1 MNKTTTLGMMMM
13 TALAMGAMTGCAAD
27 PASDDAN
34 ASEANQADEIKGDV
48 LYASATLDVATYPA
62 GGDPACADQFVGTK
76 DPYCGYPH
84 EQGQTSLGWVTK
96 PYRLK
101 NQNTPARLDGFTSLA
116 GKITAVS
123 AKPILLGLASK
134 DGQKMKVRAH
144 RVVAEAIPAKD
155 AKPACKEWSTFFA
168 KQGDGSFLPRIEVV
182 REKLLPELT
191 LASGDDIGDDGLST
205 PSVCGVTFAVYQ
217 QTTALSW
224 SAATGA
230 YEGAMRTPVGK
241 DGKTFGTYVAGSY
254 QVDFVPEQ
262 SVSMPLPNAPAGF
275 SIELSHRVG
284 K

>member
-1 MNKTTTLGMMMM
+1 MKTTTTLGMLMMAIATM
-13 TALAMGAMTGCAAD
+13 SAATGCAAD
-27 PASDDAN
+27 PASDEGDAPE
-34 ASEANQADEIKGDV
+34 ASQDEIKGDV
-48 LYASATLDVATYPA
+48 LYATSTLDVATYPA

-76 DPYCGYPH
+76 DKYCVYPH

-101 NQNTPARLDGFTSLA
+101 NQTTPAKVDGFTSLP
-116 GKITAVS
+116 GKITALA
-123 AKPILLGLASK
+123 AKPVLLGLASK

-144 RVVAEAIPAKD
+144 RIVAEAIPAKN

-217 QTTALSW
+217 QATALSW
-224 SAATGA
+224 NAATGA
-230 YEGAMRTPVGK
+230 YEGAMRTPMGK

-262 SVSMPLPNAPAGF
+262 SVTMPLPNAPAGF
-275 SIELSHRVG
+275 SLDLSHRVG